1 MKPAGNAASA
11 RGLSRCA
18 WRPTA
23 MKPERRIN
31 APLWCCGFRP
41 FYLATALYA
50 VLALALWGPFF
61 VRGWPL
67 PPEMGGALAWHAQ

>member
-1 MKPAGNAASA
+1 
-11 RGLSRCA
+11 
-18 WRPTA
+18 